1 MIAVLIDNFI
11 KSVSA
16 ETQAILPSIMTYIA
30 LYSILFLHTITRV
43 EPKRL
48 TLVFAPTNCPIQK
61 DIQEEEEIRM
71 AKMVSYCYAFA
82 LLKVFPHACSAGS
95 GSQRIM
101 LILLVNS
108 NQPDV

>member
-1 MIAVLIDNFI
+1 
-11 KSVSA
+11 
-16 ETQAILPSIMTYIA
+16 MTYIA

-71 AKMVSYCYAFA
+71 AKMVCVIVTLLYSKYSRTLAVRAQA
-82 LLKVFPHACSAGS
+82 LNA
-95 GSQRIM
+95 
-101 LILLVNS
+101 
-108 NQPDV
+108 

>member
-1 MIAVLIDNFI
+1 VIAVLIDNFI

-30 LYSILFLHTITRV
+30 LYSILFLHTITRF

-71 AKMVSYCYAFA
+71 AKMVGVIVMPSLYSKY
-82 LLKVFPHACSAGS
+82 SARLQCGL
-95 GSQRIM
+95 R
-101 LILLVNS
+101 L
-108 NQPDV
+108 

>member
-1 MIAVLIDNFI
+1 
-11 KSVSA
+11 
-16 ETQAILPSIMTYIA
+16 MTYIA

-71 AKMVSYCYAFA
+71 AKMVCVIVTLLYSKYSRTLAVRAQA
-82 LLKVFPHACSAGS
+82 LTA
-95 GSQRIM
+95 
-101 LILLVNS
+101 
-108 NQPDV
+108 

>member
-43 EPKRL
+43 EPIRL

-71 AKMVSYCYAFA
+71 AKMVCVIVTLLYSKYSRTLAVRAQA
-82 LLKVFPHACSAGS
+82 LNA
-95 GSQRIM
+95 
-101 LILLVNS
+101 
-108 NQPDV
+108 